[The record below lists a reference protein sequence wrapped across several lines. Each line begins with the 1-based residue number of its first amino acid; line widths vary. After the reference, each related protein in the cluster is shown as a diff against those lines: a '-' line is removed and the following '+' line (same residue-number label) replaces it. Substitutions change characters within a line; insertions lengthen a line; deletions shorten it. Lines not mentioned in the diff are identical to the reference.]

1 MTSAKAATA
10 AIAMSNT
17 KATQMLHRPFRWP
30 HFLALVAGLLFAL
43 FPIFWMVSTSFK
55 PVVEWTTTPPVW
67 ISGQATWDNYR
78 PLLVQFEGVYRSGN
92 GASWI
97 AMMNSLIVS
106 SAATLISL
114 IIGGMAAI
122 GFSRY
127 RAGGHTMAL
136 AILSVRGI
144 PTVVIAIPFLILF
157 GWFGLRDTHVG
168 LILAYVVFTAPF
180 AFWML
185 KSFVD
190 EIPAEIEEAAMM
202 DGMSRWEAH
211 IRVTLPLAKGGVIAT
226 GLFIFILNWSEFL
239 LAMVLSE
246 KTVITVPVNIN
257 FYGGAPGIQA
267 ALATVAALPIVIAGL
282 LIHKHLARGFTLGAI
297 KR

>member
-1 MTSAKAATA
+1 
-10 AIAMSNT
+10 
-17 KATQMLHRPFRWP
+17 
-30 HFLALVAGLLFAL
+30 
-43 FPIFWMVSTSFK
+43 
-55 PVVEWTTTPPVW
+55 
-67 ISGQATWDNYR
+67 
-78 PLLVQFEGVYRSGN
+78 
-92 GASWI
+92 
-97 AMMNSLIVS
+97 
-106 SAATLISL
+106 
-114 IIGGMAAI
+114 MAAI

-157 GWFGLRDTHVG
+157 GWLGLRDTHVG

-211 IRVTLPLAKGGVIAT
+211 IRVTLPLVKGGVIAT

>member
-1 MTSAKAATA
+1 MP
-10 AIAMSNT
+10 
-17 KATQMLHRPFRWP
+17 QRPFRWYN
-30 HFLALVAGLLFAL
+30 FIGLFVGLVFAL

-55 PVVEWTTTPPVW
+55 PTHEWAATPAVW
-67 ISGQATWDNYR
+67 ITSNATWDNYA
-78 PLLVQFEGVYRSGN
+78 PLFFDIKGMYIAGN

-97 AMMNSLIVS
+97 AMMHSFIVS
-106 SAATLISL
+106 SAATFLSL
-114 IIGGMAAI
+114 LIGGMAAI

-127 RAGGHTMAL
+127 RAGGHAL
-136 AILSVRGI
+136 AIAILSVRGI

-157 GWFGLRDTHVG
+157 GWIGLRDTHIG
-168 LILAYVVFTAPF
+168 LTLAYVVFTVPF

-185 KSFVD
+185 KSFID

-202 DGMSRWEAH
+202 DGMSRLEAH
-211 IRVTLPLAKGGVIAT
+211 FRVTLPLIRGGVIAT

-239 LAMVLSE
+239 LAVVLTE
-246 KTVITVPVNIN
+246 KTVITVPVNMN
-257 FYGGAPGIQA
+257 LYGGAIGVQA
-267 ALATVAALPIVIAGL
+267 ALATVAALPIVIMGL